1 VNQAEA
7 LPRAEA
13 HPGRLRRALRWM
25 WKWKTF
31 TLGLFLVG
39 LFVVAALG
47 ANLITHYDPVKTS
60 YAERLQPPGSAHLF
74 GTDEHGRDLFTRVVF
89 GARISLV
96 SSALAVGISAG
107 VGIMLGLTTG
117 FFGGLY
123 DGIVSRVLD
132 AFFGFPVILMAI
144 AIVAIV
150 GPSVE
155 AAMIAIG
162 IIGIPGFARVSRAAI
177 LTEREN
183 EYVEA
188 SRANASHWGYIIFR
202 SILPNCMGPIL
213 VLLSL
218 GFARAV
224 LNEAALSFLGM
235 GAQPPDPSWGS
246 MLSTGRRYLA
256 DAPWYSLFPG
266 GAIFL
271 LVLSLNL
278 IGDGLQDLADPRR
291 TNR

>member
-1 VNQAEA
+1 MIEIVVARPKPPNQ
-7 LPRAEA
+7 LVRT
-13 HPGRLRRALRWM
+13 LRFA

-31 TLGLFLVG
+31 SIGVLV
-39 LFVVAALG
+39 LAIFVIGALAAPV
-47 ANLITHYDPVKTS
+47 ITSHDPIKTN
-60 YAERLQPPGSAHLF
+60 YPERLEAPSAKHLF
-74 GTDEHGRDLFTRVVF
+74 GTDEHGRDLFARVVY
-89 GARISLV
+89 GTRISLL
-96 SSALAVGISAG
+96 SSTLAVLISTVAG
-107 VGIMLGLTTG
+107 VGLGLTTG
-117 FFGGLY
+117 YFGGTL
-123 DGIVSRVLD
+123 DTVISRIMD

-144 AIVAIV
+144 AMVAIV

-155 AAMIAIG
+155 AAMVAIG

-177 LTEREN
+177 LAEREN

-188 SRANASHWGYIIFR
+188 SRAAASHWSYIIFR
-202 SILPNCMGPIL
+202 SVLPNCLGPIL
-213 VLLSL
+213 VLISL

-224 LNEAALSFLGM
+224 LNEAALSFLGL

-246 MLSTGRRYLA
+246 MLSTGRRYLVE
-256 DAPWYSLFPG
+256 APWYSLVPG

-291 TNR
+291 ARR

>member
-1 VNQAEA
+1 MKV
-7 LPRAEA
+7 
-13 HPGRLRRALRWM
+13 LRWA

-31 TLGLFLVG
+31 SLGLLLVT
-39 LFVVAALG
+39 LFFVSALG
-47 ANLITHYDPVKTS
+47 AEVLTGYDPVKTS
-60 YAERLQPPGSAHLF
+60 YVERLQPPSGAHLF
-74 GTDEHGRDLFTRVVF
+74 GTDEHGRDLFARVLF
-89 GARISLV
+89 GTRISLL
-96 SSALAVGISAG
+96 SSALAVFISAAA
-107 VGIMLGLTTG
+107 GIGLGLTSG
-117 FFGGLY
+117 YFGGLY
-123 DGIVSRVLD
+123 DSVVSRIMD

-144 AIVAIV
+144 AIVAVV
-150 GPSVE
+150 GPSVQ

-162 IIGIPGFARVSRAAI
+162 VIGIPGFARVSRAAM
-177 LTEREN
+177 LAEREN

-188 SRANASHWGYIIFR
+188 SRANASHWAYIIFR
-202 SILPNCMGPIL
+202 SILPNCLGPIL
-213 VLLSL
+213 VLISL

-256 DAPWYSLFPG
+256 EAPWYSLFPG

-278 IGDGLQDLADPRR
+278 IGDGLQDLSDPRR
-291 TNR
+291 AHR